1 MDYLLTGLV
10 YLLNNLC
17 SLPDAKYLE
26 LGCYAGTFF
35 PAIEGNETT
44 GYAVDN
50 FKSNPAPFRDD
61 IVFTGY
67 EDPKAIWE
75 KEKD

>member
-1 MDYLLTGLV
+1 MLA
-10 YLLNNLC
+10 
-17 SLPDAKYLE
+17 S
-26 LGCYAGTFF
+26 TFF

-75 KEKD
+75 KEKTDRKFFFKSNRLKVM